1 MVGLTG
7 ERGNGGTM
15 DGEKRGPLA
24 QVCFMDKSYP
34 QHVMSLGLG
43 SRPRSELKLRK
54 NGRLQLAQ
62 GLG

>member
-1 MVGLTG
+1 MVGPTG

-54 NGRLQLAQ
+54 N
-62 GLG
+62 